1 MAYLRGFSHLLT
13 KTPNQQATR
22 PPTPEGDL
30 PSAWMVHQIGRSMT
44 GALLSRQHPSNSAT
58 SYALAIA
65 TAVVALGVRELLDP
79 FLGDHIPYV
88 PLLAG
93 VVFSAW
99 YFGWGPAI
107 VTCLLTL
114 LGAQYWFAQPRHS
127 LAILNTAEAV
137 GVLMYLAFSAVLI
150 GIAESS
156 RGVTENLQTSVR
168 DLQKARQL
176 FHMFMDN
183 SPAAAYMK
191 DEQGKYV
198 YYNRTVEKRFN
209 FRKTLGK
216 TDADLFPEEIST
228 QYREND
234 VAVLRSG
241 KPLEFIETS
250 KDEAV
255 QRSWLSIKF
264 PIVDDE
270 GRRFV
275 GGTSLDITDRV
286 LAEEELR
293 RIHREL
299 EERVKERTAEL
310 EREATQV
317 VEQARLLDL
326 ANDAIFA
333 LRDYK
338 ITYWNSGAER
348 LYGWSGQKAIGRTP
362 SELLHTEY
370 PKPLSQITA
379 LLSCDGRWEGEL
391 LQTKRDGARIAVVSR
406 WSVWRNPEGVP
417 QGWLEIDTD
426 ISEQKR
432 AEKELRELS
441 VRLLQAQ
448 DEERR
453 RLARELH
460 DSSGQTLVALKL
472 NLNTICDG
480 ATVVSPEA
488 GLAISQSTAL
498 IDSLSKE
505 LRTMSYLL
513 HPPLLDEVGLTSALR
528 CYIEGLAERSS
539 LQATLDIS
547 SDIGRLARDLEIV
560 IFRIV
565 QESLTN
571 IHRHSG
577 SPTARICIV
586 RSPDEVRVVVEDEGK
601 GISPTKLAHLDSG
614 VMTGVGLMGMRERV
628 RQLGGQLEIS
638 SHSTGTAVIARLPL
652 G

>member
-1 MAYLRGFSHLLT
+1 MAS
-13 KTPNQQATR
+13 
-22 PPTPEGDL
+22 
-30 PSAWMVHQIGRSMT
+30 
-44 GALLSRQHPSNSAT
+44 ALLSRQNLSNSAA

-65 TAVVALGVRELLDP
+65 SAAVALGVRELLDP

-93 VVFSAW
+93 VAFSAW
-99 YFGWGPAI
+99 YFGSGPAI

-114 LGAQYWFAQPRHS
+114 LGAQYWFVQPRHS
-127 LAILNTAEAV
+127 LTILNTAEAV
-137 GVLMYLAFSAVLI
+137 GLMVYLAFSAVLI

-156 RGVTENLQTSVR
+156 RRVTANLQTSVR
-168 DLQKARQL
+168 ELREARHL
-176 FHMFMDN
+176 FQIFMDN

-209 FRKTLGK
+209 FGKAMLGK
-216 TDADLFPEEIST
+216 ADADLFPVEVAA
-228 QYREND
+228 QYRGND

-241 KPLEFIETS
+241 KPLEFIEMS
-250 KDEAV
+250 RDGAV

-264 PIVDDE
+264 PMVDGE
-270 GRRFV
+270 GKRFV

-293 RIHREL
+293 RIHQEL

-326 ANDAIFA
+326 ANDAVFA
-333 LRDYK
+333 LRECK

-348 LYGWSGQKAIGRTP
+348 LYGWSRQEAIGQTP
-362 SELLHTEY
+362 RELLHTEY
-370 PKPLSQITA
+370 PKPLSQITD
-379 LLSCDGRWEGEL
+379 LLSCDGHWEGDL
-391 LQTKRDGARIAVVSR
+391 LQTKRDGTCIAVVSR
-406 WSVWRNPEGVP
+406 WSVWRGPEGTP

-426 ISEQKR
+426 ISERKR
-432 AEKELRELS
+432 AEQELRELS

-460 DSSGQTLVALKL
+460 DSSGQTLVALKS
-472 NLNTICDG
+472 NLNTICNG
-480 ATVVSPEA
+480 ATVLSPEA
-488 GLAISQSTAL
+488 AIATSQSTAL
-498 IDSLSKE
+498 IDGLSKE

-528 CYIEGLAERSS
+528 CYVEGLAERSS
-539 LQATLDIS
+539 LKATLEIS

-577 SPTARICIV
+577 SPTARIRIA
-586 RSPDEVRVVVEDEGK
+586 RSPDEVQVVVEDEGK
-601 GISPTKLAHLDSG
+601 GLPPEKQANFESG

-638 SHSTGTAVIARLPL
+638 SHAKGTAVIARLPL
-652 G
+652 SSLSGCVGFNRRVYRKQAC

>member
-1 MAYLRGFSHLLT
+1 MAYL
-13 KTPNQQATR
+13 ATH
-22 PPTPEGDL
+22 PPERDL
-30 PSAWMVHQIGRSMT
+30 SSTSMVRKVGRSMAS
-44 GALLSRQHPSNSAT
+44 ALLSRQHPSNSAK

-65 TAVVALGVRELLDP
+65 TAAVVLGVRELLDP

-93 VVFSAW
+93 VVFSGW
-99 YFGWGPAI
+99 YFGSGPAI

-114 LGAQYWFAQPRHS
+114 LGAKYWFIQPRHS
-127 LAILNTAEAV
+127 LTILNTAEAV
-137 GVLMYLAFSAVLI
+137 GLLVYFAFSAVLI

-156 RGVTENLQTSVR
+156 RRVATNLQTSVR
-168 DLQKARQL
+168 ELQEARQL
-176 FHMFMDN
+176 FQIFMDN

-209 FRKTLGK
+209 FGNATLGK
-216 TDADLFPEEIST
+216 TDADLFPEEVAA

-234 VAVLRSG
+234 VAVLSSG
-241 KPLEFIETS
+241 KPLKFIEIS
-250 KDEAV
+250 KDGPV

-264 PIVDDE
+264 PLFDGE
-270 GRRFV
+270 GKRFV

-286 LAEEELR
+286 SAEEELQ
-293 RIHREL
+293 RIHQEL
-299 EERVKERTAEL
+299 EERVKERTAQL

-333 LRDYK
+333 LHDYK

-348 LYGWSGQKAIGRTP
+348 LYGWSRQEAIGRTP
-362 SELLHTEY
+362 GELLHSKY

-379 LLSCDGRWEGEL
+379 LLSCDGHWEGEL
-391 LQTKRDGARIAVVSR
+391 LQTKSDGTCIAVASR
-406 WSVWRNPEGVP
+406 WSVWRDPEGAP
-417 QGWLEIDTD
+417 QGWLEINTD
-426 ISEQKR
+426 ISERKK
-432 AEKELRELS
+432 AEQELRELS

-472 NLNTICDG
+472 NLNTICNG
-480 ATVVSPEA
+480 ATVLTPKA
-488 GLAISQSTAL
+488 ALAISQSTAL
-498 IDSLSKE
+498 IDCLSKE

-513 HPPLLDEVGLTSALR
+513 HPPLLDEVGLASALH

-539 LQATLDIS
+539 IKATLEIS

-571 IHRHSG
+571 VHRHSG
-577 SPTARICIV
+577 SPIARIRIV
-586 RSPDEVRVVVEDEGK
+586 RSPDEVQVVVEDEGK
-601 GISPTKLAHLDSG
+601 GISPTIQARFESG
-614 VMTGVGLMGMRERV
+614 GMRGVGLMGMRERV

-638 SHSTGTAVIARLPL
+638 SHAQGTAVIARLPL
-652 G
+652 SSLSG